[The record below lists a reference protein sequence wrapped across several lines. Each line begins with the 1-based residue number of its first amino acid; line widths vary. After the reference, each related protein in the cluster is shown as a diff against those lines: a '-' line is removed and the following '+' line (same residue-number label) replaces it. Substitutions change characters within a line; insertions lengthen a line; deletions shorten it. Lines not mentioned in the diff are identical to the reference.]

1 MWKFRIVGKAILIEP
16 LKALL
21 YLDMS
26 DCQPRVVLTMAV
38 VTSWVGADSDQ
49 FKQSPNSPL
58 RNADRA

>member
-1 MWKFRIVGKAILIEP
+1 MYTPNYSNIICGSFVLLEKAILIEP

-38 VTSWVGADSDQ
+38 VTSCVGADSDQ
-49 FKQSPNSPL
+49 FKQ
-58 RNADRA
+58 

>member
-38 VTSWVGADSDQ
+38 VTSCVGADSDQ
-49 FKQSPNSPL
+49 FKQ
-58 RNADRA
+58 